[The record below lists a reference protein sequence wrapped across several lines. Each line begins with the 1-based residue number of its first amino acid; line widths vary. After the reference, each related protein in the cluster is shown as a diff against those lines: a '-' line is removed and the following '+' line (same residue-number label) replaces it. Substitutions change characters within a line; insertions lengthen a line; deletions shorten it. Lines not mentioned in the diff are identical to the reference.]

1 MASLERTAYPRFP
14 RLLTAQDLQRLFSPA
29 PEELDWV
36 NGFARQADRRL
47 ALMVQLKCFQYLHY
61 FIAVEQIPP
70 EVVEH
75 VSACMGQPPQ
85 QEITY
90 PQAHRSLYRHHEA
103 VRKLLGVRAFTGPR
117 ARADALRIAREVC
130 QVVNTR
136 IDIINIL
143 IAELVRLDYELP
155 MFSALLK
162 IAEKEHEAAEHALY
176 TSVEQ
181 RLSAEQRR
189 WLDGLLVGE
198 LPALPARQTLYNDL
212 KRSAKKASR
221 QHLDQ
226 LLEQLSWLESLP
238 DSDGLLGAVP
248 ATRLKHL
255 SEMAA
260 VMDAGEMKDL
270 MTAKRH
276 TLTLAL
282 IRQMRVRARDDIAEI
297 FIRRIGACHNSAK
310 EELQE
315 IQARQRE
322 LSEEL
327 VAKLEEVLELL
338 AQNLDDAETGRRV
351 RELLAPHGS
360 LEQLRADCEAIR
372 VWGGKNHLPLM
383 WKPFSNWRAA
393 MFLMARALRFEA
405 TSQDRHLI
413 DALDIVLA
421 NEQRKAEW
429 VADEVNLS
437 FASERWRKLVRRSHG
452 HGHPTNRRHLEVC
465 VFTHLSKDL
474 RSGDVCIEGSEAF
487 ADDRKQLLPWEEC
500 QKRLKVYCERAGI
513 ETTAQGFCDTLKRLL
528 TDTAAEVDRDFP
540 HHAAD
545 VTISPSGEP
554 TVKRTTA
561 KEIPPSAVALQ
572 STISHRTEPRNLL
585 DILANIEHW
594 TGFTRHF
601 GPLSGDD
608 TRLRNARARYL
619 LTTFAMGTGLGVN
632 QAARHLSNGVTPH
645 QLSYANR
652 HHMGLEQLDAAH
664 RDLTE
669 LYLRLPLP
677 KHWGDGT
684 KVAADGTQFDFY
696 DQNLLVGMHF
706 RYKKMGAVAYRH
718 VADNYIAVFHHFI
731 PPGMLE
737 ALYVIEGLHK
747 ARLSVEADTVY
758 SDTHGQ
764 SETVFAFTYLSGI
777 QLMPRIRGWKD
788 LTFYRPDKS
797 TRYKHIDRIFTD
809 VVNWQLILDHW
820 KDLMQIAISIQA
832 GRISSPMLLRKL
844 SNESRH
850 NRVFATARELGRVLR
865 TIYLLRWINSKE
877 MRQEVTGETNKIESY
892 HAFTKWLNFGGDV
905 ITENDPVEQQ
915 KRLRYIDLVASA
927 VILQNTA
934 DMMRVI
940 EELVAEGVE
949 VNEEDVAFM
958 SPYGTNG
965 TKRFGNFS
973 LDLKKPPE
981 PWLRESQFRQ
991 AARQARAASDQMK
1004 QQGST
1009 KSAKGKRGKT

>member
-1 MASLERTAYPRFP
+1 MASIERTAYPRFQ

-29 PEELDWV
+29 PEELNWV

-61 FIAVEQIPP
+61 FCSIDQIPP
-70 EVVEH
+70 EVIEH
-75 VSACMGQPPQ
+75 ISACMGLPPQ

-90 PQAHRSLYRHHEA
+90 PSAHRSLYRHHEA
-103 VRKLLGVRAFTGPR
+103 VRKLLGVQPFTGPR
-117 ARADALRIAREVC
+117 ARNDAVRIAREVS
-130 QVVNTR
+130 QIVNTR

-155 MFSALLK
+155 MFGALVK
-162 IAEKEHEAAEHALY
+162 IAEKEHEAAEQALY
-176 TSVEQ
+176 TGVWQ
-181 RLSAEQRR
+181 RLTVVQRR
-189 WLDGLLVGE
+189 WLDELLASK
-198 LPALPARQTLYNDL
+198 LPERQTRYNDL

-226 LLEQLSWLESLP
+226 LLEQLRWLESLP
-238 DSDGLLGAVP
+238 DSDALLEGVP

-270 MTAKRH
+270 SPSKRH

-282 IRQMRVRARDDIAEI
+282 MRQMRVRARDDIAEM
-297 FIRRIGACHNSAK
+297 FIRRIGACHNSARD
-310 EELQE
+310 ELQA

-327 VAKLEEVLELL
+327 VAKLDDVLELL
-338 AQNLDDAETGRRV
+338 AQNLDDAETGRHV

-360 LEQLRADCEAIR
+360 LEQLRADCGAIR
-372 VWGGKNHLPLM
+372 VWSGKNHLPLL
-383 WKPFSNWRAA
+383 WKPFSSWRAA
-393 MFLMARALRFEA
+393 MFRMARALRFEA
-405 TSQDRHLI
+405 TTQDRHLI
-413 DALDIVLA
+413 DALKIVLA
-421 NEQRKAEW
+421 NENRKAEW

-437 FASERWRKLVRRSHG
+437 FASQRWHKQVRRSHG

-465 VFTHLSKDL
+465 VFSHLSSDL
-474 RSGDVCIEGSEAF
+474 RSGDVSIDGSEAF
-487 ADDRKQLLPWEEC
+487 ADDRKQLLPWGEC
-500 QKRLKVYCERAGI
+500 QKRLAVYCERAGI
-513 ETTAQGFCDTLKRLL
+513 AATAQGFCDSLKCLL
-528 TDTAAEVDRDFP
+528 TDTAAEVDREFP

-545 VTISPSGEP
+545 VTISPGGEP

-561 KEIPPSAVALQ
+561 KEIPASAVALHT
-572 STISHRTEPRNLL
+572 TIGNRVAPRNLL
-585 DILANIEHW
+585 DILLNINHW
-594 TGFTRHF
+594 TDFTRHF

-608 TRLRNARARYL
+608 ARLRNARARYL
-619 LTTFAMGTGLGVN
+619 LTTFSLGTGLGVN
-632 QAARHLSNGVTPH
+632 QAARHLANQVSPH

-664 RDLTE
+664 RDMTE
-669 LYLRLPLP
+669 LYLRLQLP
-677 KHWGDGT
+677 KKWGDGT
-684 KVAADGTQFDFY
+684 KVAADGTQYDFY

-731 PPGMLE
+731 PPGVLE
-737 ALYVIEGLHK
+737 AIYVIEGLHK
-747 ARLSVEADTVY
+747 AGLSVEADTVY

-764 SETVFAFTYLSGI
+764 SETVFAFTHLLGI
-777 QLMPRIRGWKD
+777 QLMPRIRNWKD
-788 LTFYRPDKS
+788 LKFYRPDKGS
-797 TRYKHIDRIFTD
+797 HYKHIDRIFTD
-809 VVNWQLILDHW
+809 VVNWRLILDHW

-832 GRISSPMLLRKL
+832 GRIASPMLLRKL

-850 NRVFATARELGRVLR
+850 NRLFAAARELGRVLR
-865 TIYLLRWINSKE
+865 TVYLLRWINSKE

-927 VILQNTA
+927 VILQNTV

-940 EELVAEGVE
+940 EDLRAEGVE
-949 VNEEDVAFM
+949 VDEADEVFL
-958 SPYGTNG
+958 SPYGTST
-965 TKRFGNFS
+965 TKRFGSFH

-991 AARQARAASDQMK
+991 AAKQARAASDKMK
-1004 QQGST
+1004 DNT
-1009 KSAKGKRGKT
+1009 TPTKGKRGKK